1 MLDLRTENLLYIREL
16 PQQRQEVPVNRTE
29 LVEAVVTKTELD
41 KKKAEEAVAAVTD
54 LVMAEIKAGNK
65 VAIFG
70 FGTFSPS
77 ARAARMGRNPQTG
90 APVRIAAS
98 RGVRFAPASAF
109 KESLNSRSKAAA
121 GKKAAPAKKA
131 AAKKTGPAKKAAA
144 KKATPAKATKAAKKR

>member
-1 MLDLRTENLLYIREL
+1 MLDLTLKNLLYIREL
-16 PQQRQEVPVNRTE
+16 PQQRQEVAVNRTE
-29 LVEAVVTKTELD
+29 LVDAVAGKTGLD
-41 KKKAEEAVAAVTD
+41 KKTAEAAVSAVTD
-54 LVMAEIKAGNK
+54 SVMNETRAGNK

-98 RGVRFAPASAF
+98 KSVRFAPASAF
-109 KESLNSRSKAAA
+109 KEALNSRGKVAATKKAAPAKKAGA

-131 AAKKTGPAKKAAA
+131 SAKKAA
-144 KKATPAKATKAAKKR
+144 KATKKR

>member
-1 MLDLRTENLLYIREL
+1 MLDLQTENLLYIREL

-29 LVEAVVTKTELD
+29 LVEAVVTKAGLD
-41 KKKAEEAVAAVTD
+41 KKQAEAAVAAVTES
-54 LVMAEIKAGNK
+54 VMAETKAGNK
-65 VAIFG
+65 VTIFG

-90 APVRIAAS
+90 EPVRIAAS

-131 AAKKTGPAKKAAA
+131 AAKKTGPAKKATA
-144 KKATPAKATKAAKKR
+144 KKAAPAKAAKAAKKR